1 MGYEMAPPPP
11 FVYVP
16 TLPPESYRGA
26 PIFPLVS
33 PPSIIV
39 PGTEPPMLSVSIL
52 RQIEFYFSD
61 ANLVKD
67 NYLRSHMDAEGW
79 VLVTLIAGFPRVQS
93 LTSDM
98 QMILSSLRESTVVEV
113 QGETVRRR
121 NDWRKWV
128 KPSVN
133 FPQDSSSRS
142 PQASAD
148 ASTIETSLQ
157 KLTLDELTITERNN
171 TRNKEEASNINSVG
185 WVDSSNPANS
195 NVTPGDEY
203 LNPKSSTSSYQDL

>member
-1 MGYEMAPPPP
+1 MGYEMAPAPP

-26 PIFPLVS
+26 PI
-33 PPSIIV
+33 V
-39 PGTEPPMLSVSIL
+39 PGTEPPPMLSVSIL
-52 RQIEFYFSD
+52 RQIEYYFSD

-67 NYLRSHMDAEGW
+67 NYLRSNMDAEGW
-79 VLVTLIAGFPRVQS
+79 VPVSLIAGFPRVQS

-142 PQASAD
+142 PRASAD
-148 ASTIETSLQ
+148 GSTIETSLQ
-157 KLTLDELTITERNN
+157 KLKLDELTITERND
-171 TRNKEEASNINSVG
+171 THNKEEASNIDSVG
-185 WVDSSNPANS
+185 CTDSSNLANS
-195 NVTPGDEY
+195 KVTPGDQY
-203 LNPKSSTSSYQDL
+203 LNLKSSTSSYQDL